1 MREVLDRRLRGKVAI
16 VGVGN
21 PMWGDDGAGPA
32 LIRRLEG
39 KVPAL
44 LVDGG
49 EAPES
54 YWGTIAAYRPEAV
67 LIVDGVDWG
76 GEPGS
81 VAVLEEVEAK
91 GPALSTHR
99 ISLNLLLNLLR
110 RQTGADAFALG
121 IQPKV
126 LVFQE
131 GMSAEVQKTVELL
144 ADLLGDILGG
154 SSRC

>member
-1 MREVLDRRLRGKVAI
+1 
-16 VGVGN
+16 
-21 PMWGDDGAGPA
+21 
-32 LIRRLEG
+32 
-39 KVPAL
+39 
-44 LVDGG
+44 
-49 EAPES
+49 
-54 YWGTIAAYRPEAV
+54 
-67 LIVDGVDWG
+67 
-76 GEPGS
+76 
-81 VAVLEEVEAK
+81 
-91 GPALSTHR
+91 
-99 ISLNLLLNLLR
+99 LNLLLNLLR